1 MIADVKSSK
10 ITLDSLELSDLRVR
24 IEGNT
29 AVVTGV
35 NSSKGRDEKGL
46 PFDRRSRFTDV
57 FVKRD
62 GRWQV
67 LATQG
72 TVIAPPASAA
82 PATSAQ
88 KR

>member
-1 MIADVKSSK
+1 MKNDKTVF
-10 ITLDSLELSDLRVR
+10 DSLELSDLNVR
-24 IEGNT
+24 LEGNI

-35 NSSKGRDEKGL
+35 NHVRGRDDKGQPL
-46 PFDRRSRFTDV
+46 DRRSRFTDV

-72 TVIAPPASAA
+72 TAI
-82 PATSAQ
+82 Q
-88 KR
+88 